1 MSGGVCHSIWP
12 VNRWTSRLR
21 TAPAGLV
28 VRVYPI
34 IATRRLGIKIADA
47 LMSDGET
54 VRFRVLSRD
63 PLAVRAIGDGRLLG
77 HEQAIELWLTEQRQP
92 EQRQPTAA

>member
-1 MSGGVCHSIWP
+1 MP
-12 VNRWTSRLR
+12 
-21 TAPAGLV
+21 APAIRV

-47 LMSDGET
+47 LMSDET

-77 HEQAIELWLTEQRQP
+77 HEQAIELWLTEQRP
-92 EQRQPTAA
+92 PTAV